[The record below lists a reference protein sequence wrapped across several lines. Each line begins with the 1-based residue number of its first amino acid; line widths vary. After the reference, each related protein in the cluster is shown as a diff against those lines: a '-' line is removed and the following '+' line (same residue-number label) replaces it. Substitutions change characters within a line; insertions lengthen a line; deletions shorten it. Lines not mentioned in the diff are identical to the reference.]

1 MASAEEKVTAYIEK
15 KGDGWKG
22 STLKELRSIL
32 VSCDLEEGV
41 KWGAP
46 TYMNNGNVASIA
58 AFKNHVAL
66 WFYQGVFLK
75 DPSQVLMSANEST
88 DALRQWRF
96 VEGDELDRDLIKAY
110 IEEAIENSLAGK
122 KTKPKKQTK
131 QDAIPE
137 VFANA
142 LSNSP
147 RAKENFEAMSF
158 GKRNEFI
165 QHIDSAAK
173 EETKVRR
180 VAKVMELLEANLD
193 LNHKYRK

>member
-15 KGDGWKG
+15 KGGGWKG
-22 STLKELRSIL
+22 PILKELRTIL
-32 VSCDLEEGV
+32 NNCDLEEGV

-66 WFYQGVFLK
+66 WFHQGVFLK
-75 DPSQVLMSANEST
+75 DPSKVLISSNEST

-96 VEGDELDRDLIKAY
+96 EEGDQLDGDLVKSY
-110 IEEAIENSLAGK
+110 IEEAIANSVAGK
-122 KTKPKKQTK
+122 KVKPKKQTK
-131 QDAIPE
+131 QDAMPE
-137 VFANA
+137 VLSSA
-142 LSNSP
+142 LSKNA
-147 RAKENFEAMSF
+147 RAKENFEAMSL

-165 QHIDSAAK
+165 QHISSAAK
-173 EETKVRR
+173 EETKMRR
-180 VAKVMELLEANLD
+180 VEKVLGLLEANLD